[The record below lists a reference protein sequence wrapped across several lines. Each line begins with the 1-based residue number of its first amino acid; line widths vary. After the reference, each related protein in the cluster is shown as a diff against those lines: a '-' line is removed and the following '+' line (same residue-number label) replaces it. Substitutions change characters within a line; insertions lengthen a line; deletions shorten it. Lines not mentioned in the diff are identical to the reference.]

1 MRLRR
6 WIGLGACVLFLLLAG
21 PSYWAADVLAQQPNL
36 DEAIKAVVRIRG
48 CNMAGCNVGLGSG
61 VIIHPSGVIL
71 TANHVTLTDPRN
83 PFSPRLEDFVI
94 EVTEN
99 ARQAPQARYR
109 ARLIAAKPE
118 SDLALLGIYWDEV
131 TNQPLDNAAEMNL
144 PTLASA
150 DTNAIGFSDRL
161 HILGY
166 PLAGG
171 SAINYIEAAL
181 GGFDENGALL
191 KVQLPLSEG
200 NSGGPVLI
208 ERNGQYVIAGVVIRG
223 RGERLEVGVIRSIDQ
238 LHTLTWE
245 PAARRVWADNVQIN
259 VQGEGTDAQLQ
270 VSLDI
275 HALDFVNSNGRLLV
289 YAFDAATHQPWQP
302 VNANLARAPNGQLVL
317 RQDFSVEQVVAS
329 GQEVGLS
336 IPLRELGVA
345 PDQLLFRLLLWDAD
359 QAQALWV
366 GPEWVRVQSVS
377 EGAAQVQVPTATP
390 LSTPTETATSIDTAT
405 AIATATLPATPIPT
419 STATNTPVP
428 TSTATP
434 PLAHVTPDQ
443 TATAA
448 FATAEYLRT
457 MPTRTAT
464 PTMPTIT
471 PTPTPNATATYAFN
485 VASAAATAVALNLD
499 PADVRINPV
508 DGAIYVRVP
517 SGEFMMGSDND
528 GDNEKPVHRVY
539 LDEFWIMLTEVT
551 NAQYKK
557 CVAASVCVK
566 PDNDSWDKPEQA
578 NYPVTDVDW
587 NQAST
592 YAQWVAGRL
601 PTEAE
606 WEKAACGTDGR
617 IYPWGDDEPT
627 EQLLNYSG
635 KVGHTTEV
643 GIYPKGASPYG
654 VLDLAGNVWEWT
666 ADWYAADYY
675 ASAPSQNPLGP
686 ATGNSRVGRG
696 GAWNFDQ
703 DFVRCACRNYYY
715 PVDGFYSLGFRV
727 VIPGF

>member
-1 MRLRR
+1 
-6 WIGLGACVLFLLLAG
+6 
-21 PSYWAADVLAQQPNL
+21 
-36 DEAIKAVVRIRG
+36 
-48 CNMAGCNVGLGSG
+48 
-61 VIIHPSGVIL
+61 
-71 TANHVTLTDPRN
+71 LTD
-83 PFSPRLEDFVI
+83 
-94 EVTEN
+94 
-99 ARQAPQARYR
+99 
-109 ARLIAAKPE
+109 
-118 SDLALLGIYWDEV
+118 
-131 TNQPLDNAAEMNL
+131 QPLDGATEVNL
-144 PTLASA
+144 PALASA
-150 DTNAIGFSDRL
+150 DASTIRIGERL

-245 PAARRVWADNVQIN
+245 PAARRVWADNVQIS
-259 VQGEGTDAQLQ
+259 VQGEGADAQLQ
-270 VSLDI
+270 ISLDI
-275 HALDFVNSNGRLLV
+275 QALDFVNSNGRLLV

-359 QAQALWV
+359 QAQVLWV
-366 GPEWVRVQSVS
+366 GSEWVRAQLVS
-377 EGAAQVQVPTATP
+377 EGAAQVQLPMATP
-390 LSTPTETATSIDTAT
+390 LSTPTETATSTVTAT

-508 DGAIYVRVP
+508 DGAMYVRVP
-517 SGEFMMGSDND
+517 SGEFMMGSDNGASD
-528 GDNEKPVHRVY
+528 EKPAHRVD
-539 LDEFWIMLTEVT
+539 LDEFWIMRTEVT

-557 CVAASVCVK
+557 CVEASVCER
-566 PDNDSWDKPEQA
+566 PNINTWDKPEQA
-578 NYPVTDVDW
+578 NYPVTHVDW
-587 NQAST
+587 QQAKT
-592 YAQWVAGRL
+592 YAAWVGGRL

-606 WEKAACGTDGR
+606 WEKAACGTDDR
-617 IYPWGDDEPT
+617 TYPWGNDEPT
-627 EQLLNYSG
+627 AQLLNYNNN
-635 KVGHTTEV
+635 VGHTTEV
-643 GIYPKGASPYG
+643 GSYPQDQSPYG
-654 VLDLAGNVWEWT
+654 ALDMAGNVSERT
-666 ADWYAADYY
+666 SSQYQPYPYQADDGREE
-675 ASAPSQNPLGP
+675 L
-686 ATGNSRVGRG
+686 TGDKDRVLRG
-696 GAWNFDQ
+696 GAFDY
-703 DFVRCACRNYYY
+703 DVDYVRCAFRYGFEPDYGNYR
-715 PVDGFYSLGFRV
+715 VGFRV
-727 VIPGF
+727 VSPDF